1 MRNFLVSFKYTIAA
15 LIAVLLISLSTVV
28 FGESKDSEEQA
39 IAANTEDCKVQ
50 AYTDPQ
56 KMAAAMANPAEFMQ
70 LVALMSQPQTYQN
83 MMECGMDTAQW
94 NKIVANMS
102 NPASYMAASGQFMN
116 PQMYMNWMTAMMN
129 PNFYTAAMTPYMN
142 PALYTQWMTAMMN
155 PAFYQAPMK
164 AMDPKWQQETTAWMM
179 DPATFQ
185 KMFEGMTAYAPVVAD
200 ATPAK

>member
-15 LIAVLLISLSTVV
+15 LTAVLLISLSTVV

-83 MMECGMDTAQW
+83 MMECGMDSAQW

-102 NPASYMAASGQFMN
+102 NPASIHGCIGSIHEPTN
-116 PQMYMNWMTAMMN
+116 VHELDDSN
-129 PNFYTAAMTPYMN
+129 
-142 PALYTQWMTAMMN
+142 
-155 PAFYQAPMK
+155 
-164 AMDPKWQQETTAWMM
+164 DES
-179 DPATFQ
+179 
-185 KMFEGMTAYAPVVAD
+185 
-200 ATPAK
+200 